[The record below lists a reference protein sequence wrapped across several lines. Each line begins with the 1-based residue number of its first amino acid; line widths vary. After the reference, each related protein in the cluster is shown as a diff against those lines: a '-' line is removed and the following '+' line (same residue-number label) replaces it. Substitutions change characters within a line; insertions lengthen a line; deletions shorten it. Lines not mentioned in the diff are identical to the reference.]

1 MRRKRTCQNEVHT
14 PLPFPA
20 RRDPASQPVLKIR
33 IGWIPINGIL
43 SITPFEIKKYPLPSL
58 NALSTFTGSEQR
70 KDKRHIRHYQLYEPF
85 FSEFVA
91 EETTAI
97 KYCF

>member
-1 MRRKRTCQNEVHT
+1 M
-14 PLPFPA
+14 P
-20 RRDPASQPVLKIR
+20 
-33 IGWIPINGIL
+33 
-43 SITPFEIKKYPLPSL
+43 ITPFEIKKYPLPSL

-70 KDKRHIRHYQLYEPF
+70 KGKGHIRHYQLYAPV

-91 EETTAI
+91 EVTAAI